1 MELSSRIIDKVNKLK
16 ENELAIKELRK
27 EYQKFEHEEMMV
39 RNKKV
44 NTMNALTNAESNSKK
59 MFDELC
65 KMFVTEQ

>member
-27 EYQKFEHEEMMV
+27 EYQKYEHEEMMV

-44 NTMNALTNAESNSKK
+44 NVMNAMTNAESNSKK

-65 KMFVTEQ
+65 KMFVE

>member
-1 MELSSRIIDKVNKLK
+1 MMELSSRIIDKVNKLK

-27 EYQKFEHEEMMV
+27 EYQKYEHEEMMV

-44 NTMNALTNAESNSKK
+44 NTMNAMANAESNSKK

-65 KMFVTEQ
+65 KMFVE